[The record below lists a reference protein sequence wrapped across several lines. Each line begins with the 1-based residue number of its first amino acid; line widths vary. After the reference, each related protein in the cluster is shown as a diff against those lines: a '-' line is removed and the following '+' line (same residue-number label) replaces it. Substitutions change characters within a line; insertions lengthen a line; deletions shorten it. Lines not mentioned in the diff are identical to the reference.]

1 MFDLLTGNIDRPF
14 HEKAVMSTVV
24 SGAVHATLIAAVLL
38 LPLLY
43 VTEQM
48 PTLPLMNAFVGMP
61 AVPPPPP
68 PPPAPRRAANVPKTA
83 PEPPAKANRF
93 AAPIE
98 APATIGAER
107 DIVPSEPVGVEGG
120 VEGCIEGGV
129 VGGIVG
135 GLLEAPP
142 RPPPP
147 PPPPRT
153 PVRIGGQITAP
164 ALIYRVE
171 PKYPDFAAQA
181 QIEGLVILEATVD
194 TEGRVQAVQVLRSH
208 GLLDQAAMD
217 AVKQWR
223 YSPLVLNGQPFPF
236 VLTVTVSFSLRR

>member
-24 SGAVHATLIAAVLL
+24 SGAAHVTLLAALFL

-43 VTEQM
+43 VTEHM

-61 AVPPPPP
+61 AAPPPPP
-68 PPPAPRRAANVPKTA
+68 PPPAPRGAANAPKARALPA
-83 PEPPAKANRF
+83 PANRF

-98 APATIGAER
+98 APATITAES
-107 DIVPSEPVGVEGG
+107 IVPSTPEPVGVEGG
-120 VEGCIEGGV
+120 VEGGIEGGV

-142 RPPPP
+142 

-153 PVRIGGQITAP
+153 PVRIGGRITAP
-164 ALIYRVE
+164 ALIYRVD

-208 GLLDQAAMD
+208 GLLDQAAID

-223 YSPLVLNGQPFPF
+223 YSPLILNGQPFPF
-236 VLTVTVSFSLRR
+236 ILTVSVRFSVRR